1 MLEQQARHATAIP
14 SRKYPFSSDP
24 GSQTGL
30 GSTSTRLSD
39 RPGTLGT
46 VVFMNRPHNGARQP
60 VLLPILF
67 LPSYLL
73 PFHLQ
78 LAWPSMQTQSVW
90 LHSAWH
96 ATGHAV
102 WRDLDE
108 SLLPSYQFPHFV
120 SHADKHTLV
129 KLLLRASCKCA
140 TLVHARCPGA
150 ATGLYKV
157 LA

>member
-1 MLEQQARHATAIP
+1 MCPKLAQFCRIRYGDGFTRLFTVQPTVTETRRDSTETRSGSP
-14 SRKYPFSSDP
+14 GTYPFSSDQ

-39 RPGTLGT
+39 CPGTLSA
-46 VVFMNRPHNGARQP
+46 VVFMNKPHNGARQP

-67 LPSYLL
+67 LPFYLPSYLL

-96 ATGHAV
+96 ATG
-102 WRDLDE
+102 L
-108 SLLPSYQFPHFV
+108 
-120 SHADKHTLV
+120 
-129 KLLLRASCKCA
+129 
-140 TLVHARCPGA
+140 
-150 ATGLYKV
+150 
-157 LA
+157 